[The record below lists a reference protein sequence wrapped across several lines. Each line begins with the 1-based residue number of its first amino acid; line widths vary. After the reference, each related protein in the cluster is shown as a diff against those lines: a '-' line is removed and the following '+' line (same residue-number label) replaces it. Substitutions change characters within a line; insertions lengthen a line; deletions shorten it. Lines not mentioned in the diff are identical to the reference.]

1 MKETA
6 DLSSGRHDSRFTS
19 ESKISVPYELVFDK
33 EAQGCAGESQSPID
47 VEWPENSLEN
57 AQPGEL
63 NFEGYDR
70 VRKLKMPNH
79 IARSGIDFARDRLRR

>member
-6 DLSSGRHDSRFTS
+6 DLSSGRLDSRFTS
-19 ESKISVPYELVFDK
+19 ESKISVSSMLVFDN
-33 EAQGCAGESQSPID
+33 EAQDCAGESQSPID
-47 VEWPENSLEN
+47 VEWPENSLDN

-70 VRKLKMPNH
+70 VKNLKCPTT
-79 IARSGIDFARDRLRR
+79 

>member
-6 DLSSGRHDSRFTS
+6 DLSSGRHDSRFTT

-57 AQPGEL
+57 AQSGEL

-70 VRKLKMPNH
+70 VRN
-79 IARSGIDFARDRLRR
+79 

>member
-1 MKETA
+1 MDDFHWCYEGDCGPEFWET
-6 DLSSGRHDSRFTS
+6 RF
-19 ESKISVPYELVFDK
+19 EVYLRIENFGGLLVLVLVFDK
-33 EAQGCAGESQSPID
+33 EAQDCAGESQSPID

-70 VRKLKMPNH
+70 VRNSKCPTT
-79 IARSGIDFARDRLRR
+79 

>member
-1 MKETA
+1 MSAWTTSTGAMKETA

-19 ESKISVPYELVFDK
+19 ESKFSVPYKLGFDK
-33 EAQGCAGESQSPID
+33 EAQDCAGESQSPID

-57 AQPGEL
+57 AQTGEL

-70 VRKLKMPNH
+70 VRN
-79 IARSGIDFARDRLRR
+79 